1 MKPKKLGRPVSE
13 NPRDIIVKFRMDSK
27 EIKTLD
33 ECAKKLNVSRSD
45 VIRQGISKI
54 YADLK

>member
-13 NPRDIIVKFRMDSK
+13 NPKDKTVKIRMDSR
-27 EIKTLD
+27 EIKVLD
-33 ECAKKLNVSRSD
+33 ECCKKLKINRSD
-45 VIRQGISKI
+45 VIRQGISRV

>member
-13 NPRDIIVKFRMDSK
+13 NPRDKIVKFRMDSK
-27 EIKTLD
+27 EIKTLG
-33 ECAKKLNVSRSD
+33 ECAKKLNMSRSD
-45 VIRQGISKI
+45 VIRQGISRI

>member
-13 NPRDIIVKFRMDSK
+13 NPKDKIVKIRMDSREVK
-27 EIKTLD
+27 VLD
-33 ECAKKLNVSRSD
+33 ECCKKRKISRSD